1 MSTEEPDPHGGPLR
15 EYSDLV
21 YQPLCA
27 TLSEVRDEIDQLDE
41 AIVHLIAERA
51 MYVKDAVR
59 FKRDA
64 AQVDAPARQA
74 EVFDKVRKLAQKHN
88 RGFANLEQVVD
99 ATYRAMV
106 AAFIAQAQTY
116 FDTTKVSDDN
126 PA

>member
-1 MSTEEPDPHGGPLR
+1 MSKEEPDPHGGPLR
-15 EYSDLV
+15 EYSDLA

-27 TLSEVRDEIDQLDE
+27 TLSEVRDKIDQLDE

-64 AQVDAPARQA
+64 AQVEAPARQA
-74 EVFDKVRKLAQKHN
+74 EVFDKVRKLAQKHD
-88 RGFANLEQVVD
+88 RGFANLEQIVD

-106 AAFIAQAQTY
+106 AAFIAHAQTY
-116 FDTTKVSDDN
+116 FESTKVSGDKHT
-126 PA
+126 

>member
-1 MSTEEPDPHGGPLR
+1 MNTKEADPHSGPLR
-15 EYSDLV
+15 EYSDFA

-27 TLSEVRDEIDQLDE
+27 TLAEVRDKIDQLDE

-64 AQVDAPARQA
+64 TQVHAPARQA
-74 EVFDKVRKLAQKHN
+74 EVFEKAQRLAQKHN
-88 RGFANLEQVVD
+88 RGFTNLEQVVD

-106 AAFIAQAQTY
+106 AAFIAQAQSY
-116 FDTTKVSDDN
+116 FDTTEILDDE
-126 PA
+126 PT